1 MRKSVVAS
9 GVVVVLVAVAAVLG
23 WHPPAGAQGG
33 GTIVGEVKLSGTAPA
48 PKTVKVNKDIEVC
61 GQEKKVAEV
70 MVGAGNGL
78 ANAVVSVSGAKVAG
92 LTAQMQNAVGLQ
104 PDYLTVLIGGND
116 VCTDTVAEMT
126 SVATFRAQFPS
137 EKRLLDGLG
146 DNPFPASLVV
156 QVGPAYR
163 SSEQVGTLVQKL
175 KALAGVD
182 EVLYSQDWIDNLTVA
197 VRYLRVLG
205 MGIGVVLAASMV
217 TILANTIKLTLYA
230 RREEIEILKLIGAT
244 TGFIKMPFVLE
255 GALLGGTGAVCS
267 LLLLRTL
274 FGLAESKLALQGTF
288 WGAGRGLA
296 FLPDRVTVAFLL
308 LGVMLGCLGSLVS
321 LIQFRDERS

>member
-1 MRKSVVAS
+1 MPRSVTRFRYLLGEAADNIKANRTTTALAVATTTFTMLGM
-9 GVVVVLVAVAAVLG
+9 GVFLLLYLNAQEALGSLKDEIKVIVYLRDSAPPKEIAQLRSELSRDPAVAAV
-23 WHPPAGAQGG
+23 
-33 GTIVGEVKLSGTAPA
+33 EF
-48 PKTVKVNKDIEVC
+48 
-61 GQEKKVAEV
+61 
-70 MVGAGNGL
+70 
-78 ANAVVSVSGAKVAG
+78 VSREQA
-92 LTAQMQNAVGLQ
+92 L
-104 PDYLTVLIGGND
+104 
-116 VCTDTVAEMT
+116 
-126 SVATFRAQFPS
+126 ATFRTQFPS
-137 EKRLLDGLG
+137 EERLLNGLG

-175 KALAGVD
+175 KALAEVD
-182 EVLYSQDWIDNLTVA
+182 EVLYSQDWIENLAVA

-205 MGIGVVLAASMV
+205 VGIGVVLAASMV

-255 GALLGGTGAVCS
+255 GALLGGVGAACS
-267 LLLLRTL
+267 LFLLRTL
-274 FGLAESKLALQGTF
+274 FGLAESKLALKGTF
-288 WGAGRGLA
+288 WGAGHGLA

-321 LIQFRDERS
+321 LIQFRDARS